1 MNDEPQAPFQV
12 FDVSHANSFS
22 DQAGYAVAP
31 LVVESFDDT
40 GFAAAFAAGSV
51 LPGREA
57 FGIGF
62 VEIGVGELAAMGRG
76 NREPHLSPGLCASV
90 ADLPGQD
97 LTRQPRNRQPQV
109 FVTPL
114 ETIADHQFVQLQR
127 FSVAGG

>member
-40 GFAAAFAAGSV
+40 GFAAALAARSV
-51 LPGREA
+51 LPGREG

-62 VEIGVGELAAMGRG
+62 IEISVSELAAMGRG

-97 LTRQPRNRQPQV
+97 LTRQPRNCQPQV
-109 FVTPL
+109 FVAPL
-114 ETIADHQFVQLQR
+114 EAIADHQFVQL
-127 FSVAGG
+127 